1 MKADFD
7 FIRYIYSYL
16 YISCFCLVLFFKLE
30 VKLNLPANLFHKF
43 EKKTLQGK
51 RGVLWVGVLWF
62 SGLVMAGAYPQPC
75 TKIMRKSSPPPKIN
89 VVVLK
94 VGMAV
99 RQLRTTLKLGEG
111 SVMAHQGSV
120 YSLIKQ
126 F

>member
-7 FIRYIYSYL
+7 FIRYISISI
-16 YISCFCLVLFFKLE
+16 YIICFCLVLFFKLE
-30 VKLNLPANLFHKF
+30 VKLNFPAKLFHNF
-43 EKKTLQGK
+43 EKKTLQGNFL
-51 RGVLWVGVLWF
+51 LWVGVLWF

-75 TKIMRKSSPPPKIN
+75 TKIMRQSSPPPKIN

-111 SVMAHQGSV
+111 V
-120 YSLIKQ
+120 L
-126 F
+126 